1 MQQAHATAGISREVT
16 SGSHH
21 VASPLATRSC
31 LSIPVFTSR
40 SDYDVVC
47 YLRTKDRIALSRFF
61 SSLSRFYH
69 FIAVRIL
76 FPKSLYWFC
85 PCGLSLGVAFSLR
98 ICKAD
103 VNNGLTVETF

>member
-21 VASPLATRSC
+21 VASPLATRSS

-61 SSLSRFYH
+61 SSFSFLSFYRGTYPLSKV
-69 FIAVRIL
+69 FVL
-76 FPKSLYWFC
+76 V
-85 PCGLSLGVAFSLR
+85 LSLRSLLGCR
-98 ICKAD
+98 FLVENLQGRCK
-103 VNNGLTVETF
+103 

>member
-61 SSLSRFYH
+61 FKSFSFLSFYRGTDPLSKV
-69 FIAVRIL
+69 FVL
-76 FPKSLYWFC
+76 V
-85 PCGLSLGVAFSLR
+85 LSLRSLLGCR
-98 ICKAD
+98 FLVENLQGRCK
-103 VNNGLTVETF
+103 